1 EGMVGGPEA
10 VELADEGEARAG
22 RLALEA
28 ALDAGQR
35 QAGLRREAQFA
46 HLRGDDG
53 GGLAFVEAGLGVMQ
67 DRLAGLD
74 DLVAVTVD
82 RLAHRLFQLFLGRH
96 AAPRT
101 SAPCPAS
108 VPGIPVF
115 LAVIRGRRKTG
126 RRGWPGQAGR
136 GDFGAASYG

>member
-1 EGMVGGPEA
+1 VVAAAMGRAGMRVGERVVGGSEA
-10 VELADEGEARAG
+10 VELTDEREARAG
-22 RLALEA
+22 RRAAEA

-35 QAGLRREAQFA
+35 QPGLWREAQFA
-46 HLRGDDG
+46 HLLGDHG

-67 DRLAGLD
+67 DRLAELD
-74 DLVAVTVD
+74 DLVAVAVD

-108 VPGIPVF
+108 VPSVRVF

-126 RRGWPGQAGR
+126 RIGWP
-136 GDFGAASYG
+136 